1 MRILESD
8 DNQLRQLIFEKD
20 KVIVKFVDETCPIC
34 QSLAPTFEKFAT
46 NPTYSAITFV
56 RMHASQNPVSSQ
68 KVRLT
73 GTPFF
78 AIYQRGTIMECGL
91 LSTEEEIEQML
102 QKLK

>member
-1 MRILESD
+1 MRIIESD
-8 DNQLRQLIFEKD
+8 DTHLRQLIFEKD
-20 KVIVKFVDETCPIC
+20 RVIVKFVDETCPVC
-34 QSLAPTFEKFAT
+34 QSLAPTFEKFAAD
-46 NPTYSAITFV
+46 PVYSTVTFV

-91 LSTEEEIEQML
+91 LSTEDEIAQML
-102 QKLK
+102 KKLK